1 MWHIQPVADDEV
13 EPSLREFYKADLEK
27 DGYVWNTSRVWSH
40 RPEMFGLWMQLFKQI
55 RTHMRL
61 RTYEL
66 VTLAAARSMGCVYC
80 MLAHG
85 SILHKNGFTPQQVIA
100 VLEDYHQAELSLEE
114 VHLMDYAVKISR
126 DSKSINQAD
135 IDRLYQDGLND
146 QQITDV
152 ALIAAARNFL
162 SRFFD
167 ALGAGP
173 DLELIQKEPE
183 LWSYLKDWDKQG
195 GTTTA
200 PGVSEERAIYTD

>member
-1 MWHIQPVADDEV
+1 MWHVQPVADDKV
-13 EPSLREFYKADLEK
+13 EESLREFYKLDLEK
-27 DGYVWNTSRVWSH
+27 DGYIWNTSRVWSH
-40 RPEMFGLWMQLFKQI
+40 RPEMFGLWMQLFKPI

-61 RTYEL
+61 RPYEL
-66 VTLAAARSMGCVYC
+66 VTIAAARSMGCVYC

-85 SILHKNGFTPQQVIA
+85 AILHKNGFTPGQIIA
-100 VLEDYHQAELSLEE
+100 LLEDHTNAGLSPQE

-126 DSKSINQAD
+126 DSKSIGQAD
-135 IDRLYQDGLND
+135 IDLLRQDGLNE

-173 DLELIQKEPE
+173 DPELIAKEPE
-183 LWSYLKDWDKQG
+183 LWSYLKDWDKKNVSQP
-195 GTTTA
+195 A
-200 PGVSEERAIYTD
+200 AGVPQDVRSYPE